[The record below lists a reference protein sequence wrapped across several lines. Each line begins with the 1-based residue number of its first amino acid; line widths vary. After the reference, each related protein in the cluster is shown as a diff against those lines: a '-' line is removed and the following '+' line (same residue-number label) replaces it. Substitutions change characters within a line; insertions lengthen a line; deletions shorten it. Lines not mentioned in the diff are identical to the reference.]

1 MPRGREAKNPVQI
14 PFSGW
19 KDILFRVKNELI
31 EDRISLISAGVAFY
45 TLLAI
50 FPAITA
56 LMAIAGLV
64 VEPVEVARKLQ
75 LITNFVPKDA
85 ADIILNQAKS
95 VAGSQQGG
103 LGLALVLGLSLSLY
117 SASRGMASL
126 VQGLNVAYDE
136 KEKRGFF
143 KVILVTLI
151 LTLIMVIGFVFAV
164 TAAIALPALFNILA
178 IPGWIEGLFSTASWI
193 LMAILVVTGLS
204 IIYRFG
210 PSRTEAKWQWLTTG
224 AVTACVLWLIAS
236 IGFSIYVSN
245 FGSYNE
251 TFGSMAGAI
260 ILLMWLWI
268 STFIIL
274 MGAEF
279 NAEIEA
285 QTKLDSTIGPDK
297 PMGSRGATKAD
308 TLGESI
314 IEAKAAK

>member
-1 MPRGREAKNPVQI
+1 MPRGRQAKNPVQI

-19 KDILFRVKNELI
+19 KDILFRVATELV
-31 EDRISLISAGVAFY
+31 EDRISLIAAGIAFF

-85 ADIILNQAKS
+85 ADIILKQAKS

-117 SASRGMASL
+117 SASRSMASL

-136 KEKRGFF
+136 KEKRSFF
-143 KVILVTLI
+143 KVILVTLA
-151 LTLIMVIGFVFAV
+151 LTLVMVVGFVFAV
-164 TAAIALPALFNILA
+164 TAAIALPALFNIL
-178 IPGWIEGLFSTASWI
+178 ILPDWIQGILSIASWV
-193 LMAILVVTGLS
+193 LMALLVVTGLS
-204 IIYRFG
+204 IVYRFG
-210 PSRTEAKWQWLTTG
+210 PSRKEAKWQWLTTG
-224 AVTACVLWLIAS
+224 AVTACILWLIAS

-245 FGSYNE
+245 FASYNE
-251 TFGSMAGAI
+251 TFGSIAGVI

-268 STFIIL
+268 SSFIIL
-274 MGAEF
+274 LGAEL

-285 QTKLDSTIGPDK
+285 QTKIDSTIGPKK

-308 TLGESI
+308 ILGESVND
-314 IEAKAAK
+314 AKASE